1 MDFNRDTMRPVYEA
15 FTEDLVK
22 TGDSMALWGS
32 EASDSV
38 SDRTKTRQ
46 RFIMTVGGWPIV
58 AMVALLVFVAVVLS
72 VLWFLA
78 LRLRLDQ
85 EP

>member
-1 MDFNRDTMRPVYEA
+1 
-15 FTEDLVK
+15 
-22 TGDSMALWGS
+22 
-32 EASDSV
+32 
-38 SDRTKTRQ
+38 
-46 RFIMTVGGWPIV
+46 MTVSGWPMVAIV
-58 AMVALLVFVAVVLS
+58 ALVVFVAVVLS